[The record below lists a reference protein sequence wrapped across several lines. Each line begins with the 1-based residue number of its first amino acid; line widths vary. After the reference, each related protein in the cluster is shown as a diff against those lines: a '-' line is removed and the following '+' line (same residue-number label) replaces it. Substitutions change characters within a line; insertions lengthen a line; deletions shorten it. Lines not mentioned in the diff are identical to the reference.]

1 MAIRKTIT
9 SRAGFEMDYWKI
21 NSWNINMGKN
31 IMDIT
36 LIPYISSDTREGGL
50 EPINEEIRK
59 IRIYDRIDK
68 LNPEKTILN
77 YTNNFSPAALENLDK
92 SIYQLMYD
100 YIKENVK
107 EFEGAEDI

>member
-1 MAIRKTIT
+1 MALKKSIK
-9 SRAGFEMDYWKI
+9 SRAGFDMEYWRI
-21 NSWNINMGKN
+21 GSWNINMSQG

-50 EPINEEIRK
+50 SPINEESRK

-68 LNPEKTILN
+68 LNPEKSILS
-77 YTNNFSPAALENLDK
+77 YTDNFSPAALENADK

-100 YIKENVK
+100 YIKENVE